1 LLTRNLPLIGA
12 AALAA
17 ALAACSHAP
26 VKPILDP
33 VKAQQAYAV
42 GEKLAA
48 QDRAQQVAHRKEI
61 AKLIDAH
68 VINTRE
74 RNRTISLLI
83 RLHNKSAKTIRTLD
97 SGVFVYDTAGKR
109 TGMTEIT
116 LAKPIAP
123 HATTAFWYPMRYLR
137 FGEDAGTMA
146 LAARKAKRVTLDVT
160 EIKYTDGSDAGYD
173 D

>member
-1 LLTRNLPLIGA
+1 MLTRGLPLIGA

-26 VKPILDP
+26 AKPILDP
-33 VKAQQAYAV
+33 VKAQQAFAV

-48 QDRAQQVAHRKEI
+48 QDRAQQAEHREEI
-61 AKLIDAH
+61 AKLIDAR
-68 VINTRE
+68 VIETRE

-83 RLHNKSAKTIRTLD
+83 RIHNKGAKKIRTLD
-97 SGVFVYDTAGKR
+97 SGVFVNDTAGR
-109 TGMTEIT
+109 RVGMTEVT
-116 LAKPIAP
+116 LSKSIAP
-123 HATTAFWYPMRYLR
+123 HATIAFWYPMRYLR
-137 FGEDAGTMA
+137 FGEDAGTMR
-146 LAARKAKRVTLDVT
+146 LADGKRKRVTLDVT